1 MNTTFRTAVAIATLA
16 LAGGAAA
23 AQRTATL
30 EVRNVSCAS
39 CAPIVKSALSRLPG
53 VSSVSV
59 TERDGMATASVT
71 FDDAKVTA
79 EGLTKATKDA
89 GFPSTV
95 KDVKAASAADII
107 KGVGR

>member
-1 MNTTFRTAVAIATLA
+1 MNVILRTAVITAALA
-16 LAGGAAA
+16 LTGAAAA

-39 CAPIVKSALSRLPG
+39 CAPIVKSALSRVFG
-53 VSSVSV
+53 VSSVAV
-59 TERDGMATASVT
+59 VERDGMATASVT
-71 FDDAKVTA
+71 FDDAKVATDA
-79 EGLTKATKDA
+79 LTKATRDA

-95 KDVKAASAADII
+95 KDVKAVSTADTI

>member
-1 MNTTFRTAVAIATLA
+1 MNIVFRTAVTIAALA

-23 AQRTATL
+23 AQRLATL

-39 CAPIVKSALSRLPG
+39 CAPIVKSALSRLSG

-59 TERDGMATASVT
+59 IERAGIATASVT
-71 FDDAKVTA
+71 FDDAKVTTEA
-79 EGLTKATKDA
+79 LTKATKDA

-95 KDVKAASAADII
+95 KDVKAASTADTI
-107 KGVGR
+107 KGVTR

>member
-71 FDDAKVTA
+71 FDDAKVTTEA
-79 EGLTKATKDA
+79 MTKATKDA

-95 KDVKAASAADII
+95 KDLKAAGAADII